1 MSLVNYFIL
10 DDDISTRKIMH
21 RIIREESLGEVI
33 GESDQPIEAEGEI
46 LLLKPDIVLIDLLMP
61 LQDGIETVQHIKEK
75 NFSGKII
82 MISQIE
88 NKEMVAKAY
97 QNGIEYFIHK
107 PVNRVEVTAVIN
119 NVLEKIK
126 MEQSFLKIKESL
138 NLFPFSNEQ
147 SNPSKQNSKVIIEN
161 IFSDLGI
168 LGENG
173 SRDIEEIMNHLLRND
188 IDINNISLKS
198 LYKEVLE
205 NQKLDTS
212 ENAVKAM
219 EQRLRRAIIQALT
232 NLASL
237 GLTDYTHPKFE
248 QFATK
253 FFDFHEVRLKMN
265 EIDEKKTRRNSRVNI
280 RKFLHAFYVEVK
292 GQLSWN

>member
-1 MSLVNYFIL
+1 MNYFIL

>member
-1 MSLVNYFIL
+1 MNYFIL

-21 RIIREESLGEVI
+21 RIIREESLGDVI
-33 GESDQPIEAEGEI
+33 GESDHPIEAESEI

-61 LQDGIETVQHIKEK
+61 LQDGIETVRHLKEK

-97 QNGIEYFIHK
+97 KNGIEYFIHK

-126 MEQSFLKIKESL
+126 MEQSLLKIKESL
-138 NLFPFSNEQ
+138 NLFPFANEQ
-147 SNPSKQNSKVIIEN
+147 NTPSKQNSKVIIEN

-173 SRDIEEIMNHLLRND
+173 SRDIEEIMNHLLRNN
-188 IDINNISLKS
+188 IDINKISLKG
-198 LYKEVLE
+198 LYREVLKSQ
-205 NQKLDTS
+205 NLDTS
-212 ENAVKAM
+212 ENAVKAL

-248 QFATK
+248 NFATK

-265 EIDEKKTRRNSRVNI
+265 DIDEKKTHRNSRVNI
-280 RKFLHAFYVEVK
+280 RKFLHALYIEVK
-292 GQLSWN
+292 GQL

>member
-1 MSLVNYFIL
+1 MNYFIL

-33 GESDQPIEAEGEI
+33 GESDQPLEAESEI

-61 LQDGIETVQHIKEK
+61 IQDGIETVQHIKEK
-75 NFSGKII
+75 NYSGKII

-97 QNGIEYFIHK
+97 KNGIEYFIHK
-107 PVNRVEVTAVIN
+107 PVNRVEVTAVIH
-119 NVLEKIK
+119 NVIEKIK
-126 MEQSFLKIKESL
+126 MEQSLLKIKESL
-138 NLFPFSNEQ
+138 NLFPFANEQ
-147 SNPSKQNSKVIIEN
+147 ITPPKQNHNDIIEN

-173 SRDIEEIMNHLLRND
+173 SRDIEDIMNYLLRQN
-188 IDINNISLKS
+188 IDMKNISLKS
-198 LYKEVLE
+198 LYKEVLSI
-205 NQKLDTS
+205 QKADTS
-212 ENAVKAM
+212 ENAVKAL

-248 QFATK
+248 HYATK

-265 EIDEKKTRRNSRVNI
+265 EIDERKTQRNSRVNI
-280 RKFLHAFYVEVK
+280 RKFLHALYIEVK
-292 GQLSWN
+292 GQL

>member
-1 MSLVNYFIL
+1 
-10 DDDISTRKIMH
+10 MH

-33 GESDQPIEAEGEI
+33 GESDHPLEAETDI

-61 LQDGIETVQHIKEK
+61 LQDGIETVRHIKEK

-107 PVNRVEVTAVIN
+107 PVNRVEVTAVIK
-119 NVLEKIK
+119 NVLDKIK
-126 MEQSFLKIKESL
+126 MEQSLLKIKESL
-138 NLFPFSNEQ
+138 NLFPFANEQ
-147 SNPSKQNSKVIIEN
+147 NNPPKQNAKAIIGN

-188 IDINNISLKS
+188 IDINNISLKE
-198 LYKEVLE
+198 LYREVLK

-212 ENAVKAM
+212 DNAVKAL

-248 QFATK
+248 QFSTK

-265 EIDEKKTRRNSRVNI
+265 EIDEKKTQRNSRVNI
-280 RKFLHAFYVEVK
+280 RKFLHALYIEVK
-292 GQLSWN
+292 GQL